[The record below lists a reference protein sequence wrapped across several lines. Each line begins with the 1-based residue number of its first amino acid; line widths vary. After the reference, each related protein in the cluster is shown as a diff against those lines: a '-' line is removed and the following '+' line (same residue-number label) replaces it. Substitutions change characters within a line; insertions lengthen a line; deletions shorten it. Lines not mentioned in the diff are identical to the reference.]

1 MVMVMK
7 LVKISD
13 LFEVSY
19 GNSLEL
25 SGRKQSINGI
35 NFVSRTSKNN
45 GVSAKIQAL
54 SSTPPFS
61 KGMITVS
68 CGGSV
73 LETFL
78 QPEDFYTGYHVMCL
92 QEKYNMTEQEKLL
105 YCTFI
110 KSNKYKYSYGRQA
123 NKTLSDI
130 KIPDL
135 SFVRKKL
142 LKIDIKQPTSK
153 ELLNV
158 KKDIDIFSWKYFKI
172 NKIFSYFEKGKCGN
186 ASSLKNGNDIDYIG
200 AKKDNNGLMRTV
212 CYDDKLISNGN
223 CIVLIGDGQGSVGYS
238 LYQNKSFIGSTTLT
252 MAYNKKLNK
261 YNAMFLVS
269 ILDKEKFRYSFGRKY
284 GKTVIEKSKIK
295 LPATK
300 DGNPDWQFMEDYIK
314 SLPYSASL

>member
-1 MVMVMK
+1 MK

-13 LFEVSY
+13 LFKISY

-25 SGRKQSINGI
+25 SSQKKSINGI

-54 SSTPPFS
+54 SSIPPFS

-78 QPEDFYTGYHVMCL
+78 QPEVFYTGYHVMCL
-92 QEKYNMTEQEKLL
+92 QEKYSMTEQEKLF
-105 YCTFI
+105 YCTLI

-135 SFVRKKL
+135 SFVRGKL
-142 LKIDIKQPTSK
+142 FKIDIQPPTSK
-153 ELLNV
+153 SLLKEKKCIAINNWNYFEL
-158 KKDIDIFSWKYFKI
+158 KEIFK
-172 NKIFSYFEKGKCGN
+172 NFEKGKCGN
-186 ASSLKNGNDIDYIG
+186 ASSLKNGDDINYIG

-212 CYDDKLISNGN
+212 CSDHKLISRGN

-252 MAYNKKLNK
+252 MAYNENLNK

-300 DGNPDWQFMEDYIK
+300 DGKPDWQFMEDYIK